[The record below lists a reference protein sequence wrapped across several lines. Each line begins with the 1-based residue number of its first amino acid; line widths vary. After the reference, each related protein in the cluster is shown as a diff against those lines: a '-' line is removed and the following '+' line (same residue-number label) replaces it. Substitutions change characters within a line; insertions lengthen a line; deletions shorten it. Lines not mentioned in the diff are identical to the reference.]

1 VRRGLGQ
8 FVGGGVQ
15 RVSLVLGARVDP
27 TSYGA
32 ATRQVLEW
40 ARRGE
45 SRYVC
50 VATVHSVMEAWDDP
64 GFRGC
69 RGALVRP
76 II

>member
-1 VRRGLGQ
+1 
-8 FVGGGVQ
+8 VQ
-15 RVSLVLGARVDP
+15 RVPLVLGARVDP

-50 VATVHSVMEAWDDP
+50 VATVHSVMEAWDDL

-69 RGALVRP
+69 RGGPCTSDHRG
-76 II
+76 I

>member
-1 VRRGLGQ
+1 VP
-8 FVGGGVQ
+8 
-15 RVSLVLGARVDP
+15 LVLGARVDP

-50 VATVHSVMEAWDDP
+50 VATVRSVM
-64 GFRGC
+64 G
-69 RGALVRP
+69 
-76 II
+76 